1 MICEGCQE
9 EFSTRDHGGY
19 FVTYIYPQHANEIPD
34 VWRVCS
40 ELCVREVMREVY
52 R

>member
-9 EFSTRDHGGY
+9 QYSSSLHGGF
-19 FVTYIYPQHANEIPD
+19 FVTYIYPQDANEIPD

-40 ELCVREVMREVY
+40 VMCIKEVMREVN